1 MANDILITTYKGNTN
16 GATFSSIAFTGSA
29 SGTCFLEPLNTAG
42 TTGIRFQAGTTTLLL
57 LSTAGTTLFSVNNV
71 SGLARLEIGGNAAA
85 SGAVIFSDD
94 NSITSVG
101 TVANSSVI
109 FKGPVGCSFLT
120 VGNLG
125 YINQLGTGRVVW
137 SEGYNGGMTWAS
149 TMPLGLF
156 GYGSAG
162 LSLYAFHAGTTIA
175 SMSGKVGNNYLYD
188 TSPSQSALFIT
199 KATGQTRGLNNFSQ
213 YNSTNPYPNSYNI
226 PVGGAVD
233 YNTTLGK
240 SYRIWDVPPGTTFT
254 PAGNGPWTRGGFC
267 GGAWSGISQGI
278 GAAGTPCF
286 TTADTAGNGPTCTH
300 PVGSI
305 AFVMS
310 RYIGFG
316 NLKTTRTDGHMSV
329 ANSAA
334 GRSFADGLPSRPSPS
349 GSPFTSWSGN
359 WTTDGGK
366 TLASGTYPG
375 ETSSYRDDC
384 RPASQMGGIATCGT
398 AICPG
403 YVAGNDVC
411 VGAHHIQA
419 PLQLGQIAVMWNGID
434 DDNVGANYAE
444 IELAGFLVM
453 QMLPPATTG
462 LPRNLVVAA
471 TQGLQHM
478 NIGGSLWRIL
488 TAPTC
493 GAYRTMM
500 LAIRVA

>member
-1 MANDILITTYKGNTN
+1 MPNDILITTYKGNTN

-42 TTGIRFQAGTTTLLL
+42 TTGIRFQAGTQTLLL

-71 SGLARLEIGGNAAA
+71 SGLARLEIGGNATA
-85 SGAVIFSDD
+85 SGAVIFSD
-94 NSITSVG
+94 NNGITTVG

-109 FKGPVGCSFLT
+109 FKGPIGCSYLT
-120 VGNLG
+120 VGSLG
-125 YINQLGTGRVVW
+125 YINQLGTSRVVYNDF
-137 SEGYNGGMTWAS
+137 GYVGGMTWAS
-149 TMPLGLF
+149 TMPLGTIV
-156 GYGSAG
+156 YGSLG
-162 LSLYAFHAGTTIA
+162 KTLNAFNAGTTIA
-175 SMSGKVGNNYLYD
+175 SMSGKVGNNFLYD
-188 TSPSQSALFIT
+188 ASPSQSALFIT

-213 YNSTNPYPNSYNI
+213 YNPGNPYPNAYNI

-233 YNTTLGK
+233 YNATLK
-240 SYRIWDVPPGTTFT
+240 QSYRIWDMPPGIT
-254 PAGNGPWTRGGFC
+254 NSGPWTRGGFC
-267 GGAWSGISQGI
+267 GGAWSGLC
-278 GAAGTPCF
+278 AGVQTPCF
-286 TTADTAGNGPTCTH
+286 TMNDADGNGPTCTH

-305 AFVMS
+305 AFVLS

-316 NLKTTRTDGHMSV
+316 NLKTTRTDGHMSIV
-329 ANSAA
+329 NSAI
-334 GRSFADGLPSRPSPS
+334 GRSYADGLPSRASPS

-366 TLASGTYPG
+366 IVLINGFPG

-384 RPASQMGGIATCGT
+384 RPAAQIGGIATCGGP
-398 AICPG
+398 ICPG
-403 YVAGNDVC
+403 YVTGNDVC
-411 VGAHHIQA
+411 VGNHHIQA

-434 DDNVGANYAE
+434 DGNPGANYAD

-453 QMLPPATTG
+453 QMKPPANTG
-462 LPRNLVVAA
+462 LPANLVVAA

-493 GAYRTMM
+493 GSYRTMM

>member
-1 MANDILITTYKGNTN
+1 MPNDILITTYKGNTN

-42 TTGIRFQAGTTTLLL
+42 TTGIRFQAGSTTLLL

-71 SGLARLEIGGNAAA
+71 SGLARLEIGGIANA
-85 SGAVIFSDD
+85 SGAVIFSD
-94 NSITSVG
+94 NNGITSVG

-120 VGNLG
+120 VGTLG
-125 YINQLGTGRVVW
+125 YIDQLGTGRVVW

-149 TMPLGLF
+149 TMPLGTLQ
-156 GYGSAG
+156 YGSG
-162 LSLYAFHAGTTIA
+162 VSTIYAFHAGTTIA

-213 YNSTNPYPNSYNI
+213 YNPDNPYPTPYNI
-226 PVGGAVD
+226 PVGGALPKFIGGV
-233 YNTTLGK
+233 K
-240 SYRIWDVPPGTTFT
+240 QASFRVWDMPNNVSSP
-254 PAGNGPWTRGGFC
+254 PWTRGGFC
-267 GGAWSGISQGI
+267 GGAWSGVSQGI

-305 AFVMS
+305 AFVIS
-310 RYIGFG
+310 RYLGFG

-329 ANSAA
+329 SNNTTAWSESGGLTGRASASA
-334 GRSFADGLPSRPSPS
+334 T
-349 GSPFTSWSGN
+349 PFTSWSGT
-359 WTTDGGK
+359 WTTDGGVNVAANAYPTTANSFK
-366 TLASGTYPG
+366 KDCVPATVMGQAALSTTTGITYSGY
-375 ETSSYRDDC
+375 
-384 RPASQMGGIATCGT
+384 A
-398 AICPG
+398 
-403 YVAGNDVC
+403 AGNDVC
-411 VGAHHIQA
+411 KGEHHIQA
-419 PLQLGQIAVMWNGID
+419 DLQLGQIALMWNGID
-434 DDNVGANYAE
+434 DGNVGANYGD

-453 QMLPPATTG
+453 QMRPPAATV
-462 LPRNLVVAA
+462 LPANLVVAA

-493 GAYRTMM
+493 GSYRTMM